1 MKRRL
6 TAIIGREGHGYVA
19 LCPELDSSGQ
29 GHTVESARD
38 QLCEALEL
46 FFETAPPTEVERRLD
61 PLITS
66 PLGEEVG

>member
-6 TAIIGREGHGYVA
+6 TASTRRKGDGYVA
-19 LCPELDSSGQ
+19 LRPEFDSAGQ

-46 FFETAPPTEVERRLD
+46 CFETAPPTEVERRLD